1 MCGCF
6 EMIFTPWGIFNTT
19 VLNKGVISSV
29 VVVVVVVLFDNLSF
43 NCLRRTAVLL
53 EVTGVL
59 M

>member
-29 VVVVVVVLFDNLSF
+29 VVVVVVLFDNLSF
-43 NCLRRTAVLL
+43 YYLRRTAVLL